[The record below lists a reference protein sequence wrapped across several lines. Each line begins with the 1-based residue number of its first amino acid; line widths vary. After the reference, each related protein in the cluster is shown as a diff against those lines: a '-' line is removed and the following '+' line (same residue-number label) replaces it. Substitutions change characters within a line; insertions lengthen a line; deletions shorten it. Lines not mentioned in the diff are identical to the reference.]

1 MKTFISILLFAMTA
15 SAWGQCSPIVVDTRR
30 DGIELGPAGRTV
42 SFDVNAD
49 GFRDSVQW
57 VRRGGDEAFL
67 SLDRNRNGLVD
78 DGSELFGVGTP
89 LVEGGKA
96 PNGFVGLA
104 QYDQPLLGGN
114 DDGVISLA
122 DAIWPELTLW
132 LDSNADGVA
141 SRNEMRRPES
151 FGLTSFGIIPKV
163 RRYTDPAGNSLP
175 YWAWASTTGRPA
187 RTAMVDVY
195 FLVLG
200 ASRLTA
206 QAPENDGTAHAPRL
220 AALRASSQCRV
231 SASPRPSTERLATSA
246 APSCRVSSTQACRGE
261 RRSVAAAD
269 ADRRE
274 SLAC

>member
-1 MKTFISILLFAMTA
+1 MKTLLSILLFALSA

-30 DGIELGPAGRTV
+30 DGITLGPAGRSV
-42 SFDVNAD
+42 LFDVNAD

-57 VRRGGDEAFL
+57 VRPGGDEAFL
-67 SLDRNRNGLVD
+67 TLDRNRNGVVD

-89 LVEGGKA
+89 LVEGGNA

-114 DDGVISLA
+114 DDGVISRA

-141 SRNEMRRPES
+141 TRKEMRRPEA

-163 RRYTDPAGNSLP
+163 RRYVDPAGNSLP

-187 RTAMVDVY
+187 RTVMVDVY
-195 FLVLG
+195 FLVLEAARVTTRAPESDG
-200 ASRLTA
+200 TCAVEMLPKSRL
-206 QAPENDGTAHAPRL
+206 
-220 AALRASSQCRV
+220 SSYYPLLCR
-231 SASPRPSTERLATSA
+231 SITTS
-246 APSCRVSSTQACRGE
+246 
-261 RRSVAAAD
+261 
-269 ADRRE
+269 
-274 SLAC
+274 